1 VVYPVGSV
9 VELNTGEIG
18 IVKQI
23 DHDAPL
29 APVVLLVRT
38 AGNTLL
44 SSPQEQDLS
53 QQTDTPHRSIAAVL
67 APAQAGLDPTLYLD
81 KKAA

>member
-1 VVYPVGSV
+1 MVYP